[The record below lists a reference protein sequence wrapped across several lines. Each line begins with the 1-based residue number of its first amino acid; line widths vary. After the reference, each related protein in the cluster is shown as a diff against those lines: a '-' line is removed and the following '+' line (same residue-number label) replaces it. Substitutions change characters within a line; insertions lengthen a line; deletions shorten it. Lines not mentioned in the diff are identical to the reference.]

1 MKRNEFKL
9 LLEDWKKNF
18 IVESGLPPSNDE
30 LKDDLEGYFDDGSF
44 EEPGLDDL
52 GHPSHMHSSDYDSQ
66 GLSLGPN
73 DLEDSDSTY
82 SSDSEEHIDGFSG
95 MYPDD
100 PTYTPGDYSSM
111 GDYNLDGENIDDL
124 LPKSDLMDEDDDDGF

>member
-18 IVESGLPPSNDE
+18 IVESDLPEISNDE
-30 LKDDLEGYFDDGSF
+30 LESDLEGYFDDGSF

-66 GLSLGPN
+66 GLSLGSD
-73 DLEDSDSTY
+73 DLENPTY

-100 PTYTPGDYSSM
+100 PTYTPGDHSSI
-111 GDYNLDGENIDDL
+111 GDYNLDGENIDNL
-124 LPKSDLMDEDDDDGF
+124 LPETDLMDNDDDAGF

>member
-18 IVESGLPPSNDE
+18 IVESLPEISNDE
-30 LKDDLEGYFDDGSF
+30 LKNDLEFFDDGSF

-66 GLSLGPN
+66 GLSLGSD
-73 DLEDSDSTY
+73 DLENPTY

-100 PTYTPGDYSSM
+100 PTYTPGDVSSM
-111 GDYNLDGENIDDL
+111 GDYNLDGENIDNL
-124 LPKSDLMDEDDDDGF
+124 LPETDLMDNDDDAGF

>member
-18 IVESGLPPSNDE
+18 IVESLPEISNDE
-30 LKDDLEGYFDDGSF
+30 LKNDLEFFDDGSF

-66 GLSLGPN
+66 GLSLGSD
-73 DLEDSDSTY
+73 DLENPTY

-100 PTYTPGDYSSM
+100 PTYTPGDVSSM
-111 GDYNLDGENIDDL
+111 GDYNLDGENIDNL
-124 LPKSDLMDEDDDDGF
+124 LPETDLMDGDDDDGF

>member
-18 IVESGLPPSNDE
+18 IVESDLPEISNDE
-30 LKDDLEGYFDDGSF
+30 LESDLEGYFDDGSF

-66 GLSLGPN
+66 ELSLGSD
-73 DLEDSDSTY
+73 DLENPTY

-100 PTYTPGDYSSM
+100 PTYTPGDHSSI
-111 GDYNLDGENIDDL
+111 GDYNLDGENIDNL
-124 LPKSDLMDEDDDDGF
+124 LPETDLMDNDDDAGF